1 MANTLCKVQVQFV
14 FVVKYRMALIHE
26 SWEEELYKYITGII
40 ENRKHKMLAINGMPD
55 HLHILVGVRPHESLS
70 DLAREVKK
78 AATNFI
84 NERKLSRYKFQWQ
97 EGFGAFS
104 YAESEIRNVVRYILN
119 QKAHH
124 RKVTFKK
131 EFDGLLERFGVEC
144 PEEYRFKEP
153 G

>member
-55 HLHILVGVRPHESLS
+55 HLHILVGIRPHESLS

-78 AATNFI
+78 RLRTSSMNV
-84 NERKLSRYKFQWQ
+84 NSPVSNSSCRKDLVLSLTPNRKSKPWSAIFLTR
-97 EGFGAFS
+97 
-104 YAESEIRNVVRYILN
+104 RNITG
-119 QKAHH
+119 K
-124 RKVTFKK
+124 
-131 EFDGLLERFGVEC
+131 
-144 PEEYRFKEP
+144 
-153 G
+153 